1 MAVGFDGEAPVPP
14 DEIQKGHFIRRV
26 GAIGIVDVL
35 DQDDLRIGGGVYG
48 GPGPVLPEPLRGSLD
63 DGEED
68 PAGPQMSKGRLER
81 CPQIARREHI
91 RYGIEEDNRV
101 KRFT

>member
-1 MAVGFDGEAPVPP
+1 MEVQVRFC
-14 DEIQKGHFIRRV
+14 RNRS
-26 GAIGIVDVL
+26 
-35 DQDDLRIGGGVYG
+35 GVASTT
-48 GPGPVLPEPLRGSLD
+48 EK
-63 DGEED
+63 ED